1 MPIHVYSI
9 AEASK
14 VREQTQTSPGNGFVS
29 QKARYHGLMRL
40 FALALPFLAVMTLT
54 AANQPQKVFPL
65 PYDQSDLPNGLRV
78 ITIPTGYPNVV
89 SLHIVVQTGSRNEVE
104 PGKSGFAHLFEHMM
118 FRGTKNYPPAKYEE
132 IMKEAGASTNA
143 YTSDDL
149 TSYHATFSKEDL
161 ETILKVEAD
170 RFQNLE
176 YSPAIFKTETTAV
189 LGEYNKN
196 SSSPTSKLHEVLRDT
211 VFEKH
216 TYKHTTMGFL
226 EDVKNMP
233 NQFDYSRQFFDR
245 YYRPEYTTVIIAG
258 DLESKAAKALV
269 EKYWGGWKR
278 GNFKTEIPAEP
289 PQTAARTARV
299 DWPSPTLPWIEIAY
313 RSPAYSDTEKE
324 SAALDLLGYL
334 GFSSNS
340 DLYQR
345 LVIRDQKVDV
355 LATDD
360 SSHVDPYLFGVVSRV
375 KKASDLADVQ
385 EQILSTLNGFKD
397 TLVAAERLDAVK
409 RHLKYQFALRMNNS
423 EAIAGTVAR
432 YVALRRTPET
442 INRLYDLYDSVT
454 PEDIRQ
460 VARKYFAEN
469 SRTIVTLTG
478 PGK

>member
-1 MPIHVYSI
+1 
-9 AEASK
+9 
-14 VREQTQTSPGNGFVS
+14 
-29 QKARYHGLMRL
+29 MRL
-40 FALALPFLAVMTLT
+40 QALALALLAAMTLT
-54 AANQPQKVFPL
+54 AAAQPQKVFPL

-89 SLHIVVQTGSRNEVE
+89 SLHIVVQAGSRNEVE

-118 FRGTKNYPPAKYEE
+118 FRGTRNYPPAKYEE

-176 YSPAIFKTETTAV
+176 YSPDIFKTETTAV

-196 SSSPTSKLHEVLRDT
+196 SASPTSKLFEVLRDT
-211 VFEKH
+211 VFDKH

-226 EDVKNMP
+226 ADIKNMP

-258 DLESKAAKALV
+258 DLDSKAAKALV
-269 EKYWGGWKR
+269 EKYWSSWKR
-278 GNFKTEIPAEP
+278 GSFKTEIPVEP
-289 PQTAARTARV
+289 PQTAARKAHV
-299 DWPSPTLPWIEIAY
+299 DWPSPTLPWLEVAY
-313 RSPAYSDTEKE
+313 RAPAYSDTEKD

-355 LATDD
+355 LSPDS
-360 SSHVDPYLFGVVSRV
+360 SSHVDPYLFGIRSRV
-375 KKASDLADVQ
+375 KKASDLSDVE
-385 EQILSTLNGFKD
+385 EQIISTLNGFKD
-397 TLVAAERLDAVK
+397 TLVSAEKLDSVK
-409 RHLKYQFALRMNNS
+409 KHLKYQFALRMDNS

-432 YVALRRTPET
+432 YVALRRSPET

-454 PEDIRQ
+454 PEDIRE
-460 VARKYFAEN
+460 VARKYFGED